1 MKNFHNTVYLIF
13 PTLFI
18 GFCAILLTPKQHF
31 DGSMVLKDQ
40 KQQDL
45 AEWERLRLM
54 DPDLGTIPVGISQ
67 KEKLFSQTLPKDKD
81 AASRTS
87 GIVYEPRGPY
97 NVGGRTRSVEYDVS
111 NLQNILA
118 AGINGGIWKS
128 TNNGGTWKQVSDP
141 DQTHNAS
148 ALTQDTRSGKEQ
160 IWYCGTGEGGYPS
173 AGHHGSAYLKGEG
186 VYKSTDG
193 GETWNVL
200 PSTVPDNHNGYF
212 DWSTVW
218 NMATDPS
225 NTTQDEVYAAANGVI
240 MRSVDGGNTWV
251 KELGSTNGAG
261 YAWVGV
267 TTTGVVYAA
276 IGNSGGNTT
285 DFGIWRSTDGMS
297 WNKIGDGVIP
307 SNSERIIFDIAPSNE
322 NVIFFLM
329 RTPGVGSI
337 SEPGATTNE
346 WSSLYRFEYLSG
358 NGTGSG
364 ATWKNLSANIPSH
377 GNAYYTFDTQGG
389 YCMSIKVKPNNFNIV
404 FIGGTNL
411 FRSIDAFNS
420 SNNITQIGGYNPK
433 SFTDP
438 TEYRYPNQHPDQ
450 HYITFR
456 GSNSNEMI
464 SSTDGGVHYTRDAQ
478 ASEVVWV
485 SKNNGYT
492 TTQFY
497 TVAID
502 LLTENDVILGGT
514 QDNGTQFTNNASF
527 QTPWTDPLK
536 SDGSYC
542 AVQGGGTPTGG
553 GIYYMSTQ
561 YGSTYKIQMNS
572 DGTKGNYRRIDYP
585 GSSDNYDFINPFHLD
600 YNNPNL
606 MVMAYVNQT
615 GQQIL
620 KRNLSLT
627 NLSLNNSNAPSTV
640 GWSDISGTFNGRIS
654 ALKSTRS
661 NPKDRIYVGTSSGNV
676 YKVENA
682 STSATLTSISSGSDF
697 PYKRGTYVSDI
708 SVHPE
713 DGNKIMLSFSNYN
726 VYSIYYSEDGGA
738 TWEGVAGNL
747 EDTIPPNWPD
757 QARGQGNGP
766 SVRSVAIIPTDDGI
780 TYMAATSTG
789 LYATYELDGINTVW
803 VEQGSDVI
811 GNTVVE
817 KLEVRNS
824 DNYLGIATH
833 GKGIY
838 SSYIYTSDPTLF
850 TKEDLNKHQNAL
862 KAFPNPAQE
871 NTTLLVEGT
880 ENEILNLVIYNNL
893 GKVIYSRN
901 LGQSKNGKN
910 EFQIDLNEF
919 DTGIYYANVTGSN
932 FDKTIKLIKN

>member
-1 MKNFHNTVYLIF
+1 MKNILYILF
-13 PTLFI
+13 PALFI
-18 GFCAILLTPKQHF
+18 GFCAVLLTPKTEFH
-31 DGSMVLKDQ
+31 GSFVPKDQ
-40 KQQDL
+40 KQQDRT
-45 AEWERLRLM
+45 EWERLRFM
-54 DPDLGTIPVGISQ
+54 DPDLGTIPQGIAQ

-81 AASRTS
+81 VSSRAS

-111 NLQNILA
+111 NLQNVIA

-128 TNNGGTWKQVSDP
+128 TNNGGTWKQVSDA

-148 ALTQDTRSGKEQ
+148 ALVQDTRAGKELV
-160 IWYCGTGEGGYPS
+160 WYCGTGEGGYPS

-186 VYKSTDG
+186 VYKSIDG
-193 GETWNVL
+193 GESWKLL
-200 PSTVPDNHNGYF
+200 PSTVPDNQNGYF

-218 NMATDPS
+218 NMAIDPS

-240 MRSVDGGNTWV
+240 MRSTDGGNTWT
-251 KELGSTNGAG
+251 KELGTTSGVG
-261 YAWVGV
+261 YAWVEV
-267 TTTGVVYAA
+267 TEAGVVYAA
-276 IGNSGGNTT
+276 IGNSGGNTA

-297 WNKIGDGVIP
+297 WTNISSGLIP
-307 SNSERIIFDIAPSNE
+307 TNAERIIFDIAPSNE
-322 NVIFFLM
+322 NIIYFLM
-329 RTPGVGSI
+329 RTPGFGKI
-337 SEPGATTNE
+337 SEPGASTNE
-346 WSSLYRFEYLSG
+346 WSSLYHYEYISG
-358 NGTGSG
+358 NGSGTGG
-364 ATWKNLSANIPSH
+364 TWKNLSANIPSN
-377 GNAYYTFDTQGG
+377 GNAYYTFDTQGN

-411 FRSIDAFNS
+411 FRSVDGFNT

-456 GSNSNEMI
+456 GNNSNEMI
-464 SSTDGGVHYTRDAQ
+464 SSTDGGVHYTPNCQ
-478 ASEVVWV
+478 APDVVWT

-514 QDNGTQFTNNASF
+514 QDNGTQFTNSASF
-527 QTPWTDPLK
+527 QTPWTDPLQ

-542 AVQGGGTPTGG
+542 AVQKGGSSTGG

-561 YGSTYKIQMNS
+561 YGSTYKIQINN
-572 DGTKGNYRRIDYP
+572 DGTKGDYRRIDYP
-585 GSSDNYDFINPFHLD
+585 GTSDNYYFINQFHLD
-600 YNNPNL
+600 YNNPDL
-606 MVMAYVNQT
+606 MVMAYISQT

-620 KRNLSLT
+620 KRNLNLT
-627 NLSLNNSNAPSTV
+627 NLPLNNSNAPSTA
-640 GWSDISGTFNGRIS
+640 GWSDINGSFNGRIS

-661 NPKDRIYVGTSSGNV
+661 NPKDRIYVGTSSGNF
-676 YKVENA
+676 YKIENA
-682 STSATLTSISSGSDF
+682 STSATLTAVSSGSDF
-697 PYKRGTYVSDI
+697 PFKRGTFVSDI
-708 SVHPE
+708 AVHPE

-726 VYSIYYSEDGGA
+726 VYSIYYSEDGGN

-747 EDTIPPNWPD
+747 EDTIPDSWPD

-780 TYMAATSTG
+780 TYMAGTSTG
-789 LYATYELDGINTVW
+789 LYATYKLDGINTIW

-838 SSYIYTSDPTLF
+838 SSYIYTSDPALF
-850 TKEDLNKHQNAL
+850 TSADLNKHQNAL
-862 KAFPNPAQE
+862 RAYPNPAS
-871 NTTLLVEGT
+871 NSTNISVEGADSET
-880 ENEILNLVIYNNL
+880 LTLFLYNSS
-893 GKVIYSRN
+893 GKVVLNKALNNS
-901 LGQSKNGKN
+901 LKNNG
-910 EFQIDLNEF
+910 EFKIDLE
-919 DTGIYYANVTGSN
+919 DLDAGIYYATVRGAIFN
-932 FDKTIKLIKN
+932 KTIKLIKN